1 MLSVNLDAE
10 LESRLAAIAAQTG
23 DTPDEIAQAALLA
36 YLEDLE
42 DYAVAVEAAREA
54 DLDPSKRV
62 TLEEMKRELGMGA

>member
-10 LESRLAAIAAQTG
+10 LESRLAAVAAQTG
-23 DTPDEIAQAALLA
+23 DTPDAIAQAALLA

-54 DLDPSKRV
+54 DRDPSKRV
-62 TLEEMKRELGMGA
+62 SLEEMKRELGLDA